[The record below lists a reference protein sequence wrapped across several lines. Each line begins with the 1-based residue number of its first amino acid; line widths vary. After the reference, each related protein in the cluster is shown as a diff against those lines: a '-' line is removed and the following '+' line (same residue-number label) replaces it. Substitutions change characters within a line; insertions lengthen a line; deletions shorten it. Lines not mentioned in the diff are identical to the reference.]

1 MIDGL
6 LTFQKHI
13 KRWIRFTQKC
23 SKQRD
28 DCIMSYLSQG
38 MMEYTHNRPKKLCEI
53 PPPPPQQRDKCCKI
67 FLSPLTARVMQK
79 STVQKDGIALEKY
92 KNIAQNEPQNTSKWF
107 PGVGEMLWKGL
118 SSNVPLRLILTT
130 SVKKLMRSNW
140 MVLQEK
146 RSMKK

>member
-1 MIDGL
+1 MDQIYPKMFKAERRLHNVLSFPRHDGIYP
-6 LTFQKHI
+6 Q
-13 KRWIRFTQKC
+13 QA
-23 SKQRD
+23 
-28 DCIMSYLSQG
+28 
-38 MMEYTHNRPKKLCEI
+38 KKTLRNT
-53 PPPPPQQRDKCCKI
+53 PPQQRDKCCKI

-107 PGVGEMLWKGL
+107 AGVGEMLWKGL

-130 SVKKLMRSNW
+130 SVKKLMQSNW
-140 MVLQEK
+140 MVLQKK